1 MKDIMINRRRFIGT
15 LACVGGALA
24 LPGVARAMTQAQT
37 VLPLD
42 AAAFHGMRRFA
53 KTPFGEI
60 AYVERGTGAAALF
73 LHGFPLN
80 GFQWRG
86 ALPRLSPY
94 RRCIAPDFLGMG
106 FTRVADGQGVG
117 PDDQVAMLVAL
128 LDELGVTAA
137 DVVANDSGGAVAQLL
152 MLRHP
157 DRVRSVLLTNCDTEI
172 ESPPSAMLP
181 VIALARQGKYVGEW
195 LAPWWKD
202 KALARSSKGIGAMCY
217 ADPSH
222 PDDEAIDMY
231 FGPLLSTRR
240 RTALADAYAVALERN
255 ALSGT
260 ESALQHTRIPV
271 RVVWG
276 RADTIFSP
284 KNADYLDYAC
294 GGSRGIRWLE
304 GSKLFWPEER
314 PDVIAEEA
322 LRLWNARSSEAEIAS

>member
-1 MKDIMINRRRFIGT
+1 MINRRQILGAAASF
-15 LACVGGALA
+15 GGALM
-24 LPGVARAMTQAQT
+24 LPGAAQARAAGS
-37 VLPLD
+37 LD
-42 AAAFHGMRRFA
+42 AAAFHATRRFA
-53 KTPFGEI
+53 RTPFGDI
-60 AYVERGTGAAALF
+60 AYVERGEGDAALF

-86 ALPRLSPY
+86 ALERLSPH

-128 LDELGVTAA
+128 LDGLGVATV

-157 DRVRSVLLTNCDTEI
+157 ARVRSVLLTNCDTEI
-172 ESPPSAMLP
+172 ESPPPAMAP
-181 VIALARQGKYVGEW
+181 VIALARQGKYVDEW

-202 KALARSSKGIGAMCY
+202 KALARSPKGIGPMCY
-217 ADPSH
+217 VDPRH
-222 PDDEAIDMY
+222 PTDEAIDTY

-240 RTALADAYAVALERN
+240 RTELANAYAVALERN
-255 ALSGT
+255 PLSGI
-260 ESALQHTRIPV
+260 EQALQRSRTPV

-276 RADTIFSP
+276 RGDTIFSP
-284 KNADYLDYAC
+284 RNADYLDYAC

-322 LRLWNARSSEAEIAS
+322 LRLWNARTPGPGANS